1 MKTMV
6 CLFYY
11 KENLTKREK
20 GKEKGEKK
28 TSRKNYVRNDTVTR
42 EVEKISGVCFGAMEY
57 KLLRFLVTAQLK

>member
-1 MKTMV
+1 MFV
-6 CLFYY
+6 LLQREPN
-11 KENLTKREK
+11 KERERK
-20 GKEKGEKK
+20 GKGGKK